1 MACEDTNSSDFLE
14 ILQLQLDEIVISQII
29 TTNEYLKDLEITI
42 TTTSP
47 NIGDICDAIIS
58 QINEKIQSIKSGEE

>member
-42 TTTSP
+42 TTTP